1 MSSSKQGKEA
11 SPRFHGI
18 KFKNSEQRKRY
29 NKLLSRPLFPNRYPC
44 FFAMLDLGIKEQVES
59 LIENLGWSGLMR
71 TYPGYENLVYEF
83 LSSFCFIKDK
93 TKSDYPQHKVSFRFL
108 GTDYD
113 MTFDYFCQTMGFAD
127 AGLIHDSTSQYSK
140 PVNYDPKAFWTTITG
155 LNNYVARSNKASAI
169 QNPVL
174 RYFQRIMGCT
184 IFGRTDLHRVRAPEL
199 FILWAA
205 LNNHPVNTCYYLL
218 DHLSS
223 ITKSDSVIVAGGII
237 TCIANKFGVRH
248 AGLNRIEGDNT
259 LSKHDLVQMNFIRN
273 ETDIGTFEFRGSR
286 GETLIIL
293 PNPARTD
300 IKVAG
305 NLLYVVNPQVPE
317 DDEDASEEGA
327 DLPNEARTQMD
338 DEQWNWMQSEL
349 QKINTNQQ
357 QFGEEFSGMQEEVQR
372 TNQRREET
380 HNALLAM
387 QEYLNAR
394 YPPPGNQ

>member
-1 MSSSKQGKEA
+1 M
-11 SPRFHGI
+11 
-18 KFKNSEQRKRY
+18 
-29 NKLLSRPLFPNRYPC
+29 
-44 FFAMLDLGIKEQVES
+44 
-59 LIENLGWSGLMR
+59 
-71 TYPGYENLVYEF
+71 
-83 LSSFCFIKDK
+83 
-93 TKSDYPQHKVSFRFL
+93 
-108 GTDYD
+108 
-113 MTFDYFCQTMGFAD
+113 
-127 AGLIHDSTSQYSK
+127 
-140 PVNYDPKAFWTTITG
+140 
-155 LNNYVARSNKASAI
+155 
-169 QNPVL
+169 
-174 RYFQRIMGCT
+174 
-184 IFGRTDLHRVRAPEL
+184 
-199 FILWAA
+199 
-205 LNNHPVNTCYYLL
+205 
-218 DHLSS
+218 
-223 ITKSDSVIVAGGII
+223 
-237 TCIANKFGVRH
+237 
-248 AGLNRIEGDNT
+248 
-259 LSKHDLVQMNFIRN
+259 SKHDLVQMNFIRN